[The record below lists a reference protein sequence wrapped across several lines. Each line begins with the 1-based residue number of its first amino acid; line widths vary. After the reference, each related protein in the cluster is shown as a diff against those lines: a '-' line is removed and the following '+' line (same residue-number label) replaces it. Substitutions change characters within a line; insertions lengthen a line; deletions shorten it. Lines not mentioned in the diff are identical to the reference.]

1 MRAICCQDTEAMVT
15 TAGGVRRGHAAQLGT
30 KYHPRQGTDG
40 CLTYQS
46 YTPTASG
53 PMTGSCTAER
63 DVATRSLRSAIVL
76 GAFKQV
82 WSSGYD
88 VSFTR

>member
-15 TAGGVRRGHAAQLGT
+15 TAGGVRRGRAAQLWT
-30 KYHPRQGTDG
+30 KYHPRQGTDA
-40 CLTYQS
+40 CLTDQS

-63 DVATRSLRSAIVL
+63 DVDTRSLRSAIVL
-76 GAFKQV
+76 RTLEQV

-88 VSFTR
+88 VSLTR

>member
-1 MRAICCQDTEAMVT
+1 MN
-15 TAGGVRRGHAAQLGT
+15 TAGGVRLGRAAQLRT

-40 CLTYQS
+40 CLTDQS

-53 PMTGSCTAER
+53 PMTGACPAER
-63 DVATRSLRSAIVL
+63 DVAMRSLRNAIVL
-76 GAFKQV
+76 RNLEQV

-88 VSFTR
+88 VSLTR

>member
-1 MRAICCQDTEAMVT
+1 MN
-15 TAGGVRRGHAAQLGT
+15 TAGGVRRGIAEQLMT
-30 KYHPRQGTDG
+30 KYHSRQGTDG
-40 CLTYQS
+40 CLTDQS

-53 PMTGSCTAER
+53 PMTGWCTAER
-63 DVATRSLRSAIVL
+63 DVGSRCLGRALVL
-76 GAFKQV
+76 CVSKQV